1 MAGSIEIPFG
11 ERRRA
16 RLVRRR
22 EVGDDAPARVI
33 DLASARPRLAPAEK
47 RIPVPDDLLALAE
60 VGLEI
65 DAKPGGPFW
74 RAVEARMEAYVRGE
88 VPRGARSWTVRWD
101 PERFE
106 IVLRWKA

>member
-1 MAGSIEIPFG
+1 MARSIEIPFRG
-11 ERRRA
+11 RRRP
-16 RLVRRR
+16 RLVRRH
-22 EVGDDAPARVI
+22 EAEDGTPARVI
-33 DLASARPRLAPAEK
+33 DLASARPRHAPAET
-47 RIPVPDDLLALAE
+47 RLPVPDELLALAE